1 MLKYFYDN
9 QLINIT
15 EKHPKNWE
23 EAIEISG
30 EVLKEKGLI
39 TDEYIQS
46 VIRDVHE
53 YGPYIVIIPNVAM
66 PHSSANN
73 QGVLGTGIGFT
84 ILPEKIY
91 FEEGNEEKQA
101 KLFFTLAAKNGE
113 EHMQNIANLSEML
126 MTDGLVDDLLTIQT
140 MDDYLAIMKKYNI

>member
-39 TDEYIQS
+39 TDEYIQ
-46 VIRDVHE
+46 
-53 YGPYIVIIPNVAM
+53 
-66 PHSSANN
+66 
-73 QGVLGTGIGFT
+73 
-84 ILPEKIY
+84 
-91 FEEGNEEKQA
+91 
-101 KLFFTLAAKNGE
+101 
-113 EHMQNIANLSEML
+113 
-126 MTDGLVDDLLTIQT
+126 
-140 MDDYLAIMKKYNI
+140 